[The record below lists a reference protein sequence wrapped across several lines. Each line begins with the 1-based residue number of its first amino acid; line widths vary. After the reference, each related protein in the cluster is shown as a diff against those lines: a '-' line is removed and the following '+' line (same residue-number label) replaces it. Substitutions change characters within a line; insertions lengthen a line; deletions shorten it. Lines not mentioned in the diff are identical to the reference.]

1 MRERLKVVEG
11 DITRLAV
18 EVIVNGANNSLLGG
32 GGVDGA
38 IHDAAGPELRTE
50 CKRHGGCATGD
61 AKLTHGYKL
70 RAKYVIHAVGP
81 IWKGGGEG
89 EAAVL
94 ASCYQRAL
102 EIAAAH
108 RFKTMAF
115 PSISTGFY
123 GYPLEEACRI
133 AIRTCAEFLKNSEWP
148 QQVTFVGFGQHDY
161 KVYRAA
167 LTEMLGGTRA
177 PMEGKGGTRP
187 PMSGKGGTRPP
198 VKA

>member
-18 EVIVNGANNSLLGG
+18 DAIVNGANSSLLGG

-38 IHDAAGPELRTE
+38 IHDAAGPELREE
-50 CKRHGGCATGD
+50 CKRFGGCATGD

-70 RAKYVIHAVGP
+70 KAKHVIHAVGP
-81 IWKGGGEG
+81 VWKGGSQG

-94 ASCYQRAL
+94 ASCYRRAL

-108 RFKTMAF
+108 HFKTVAF

-123 GYPLEEACRI
+123 GYPIEDACRV
-133 AIRTCAEFLKNSEWP
+133 ALKTCIDFLQGGEFP
-148 QQVTFVGFGQHDY
+148 QTVTFSCFGQQDY
-161 KVYRAA
+161 KVYRAVM
-167 LTEMLGGTRA
+167 TEMLGATRPPLA
-177 PMEGKGGTRP
+177 PKGGTRP
-187 PMSGKGGTRPP
+187 PM
-198 VKA
+198 KA